1 VQLFKPR
8 EDSPFSQRDNA
19 CWVATFGTA
28 WYALEQANL
37 TSPSSILVH
46 SASGGVGSMLV
57 QIAKARG
64 HTVVGVVGRS
74 EKVDYCRSI
83 GADAVID
90 KSTMP
95 LWETA
100 IKHAASY
107 REFRGFHAVF
117 DANGVATLK
126 DSYRNTLP
134 GGRLVVYGFHS
145 MLPKKGGFLGFFQW
159 VSLRQR
165 WHVSAGIA
173 PFTDHYSCVVAS
185 CSRSSLRGSGFDRP
199 RSIPW
204 SSSPPTKQSLAST
217 LVTSSIQWSYCS
229 AASPKGNNSLLPVL
243 SSHLM

>member
-1 VQLFKPR
+1 
-8 EDSPFSQRDNA
+8 
-19 CWVATFGTA
+19 
-28 WYALEQANL
+28 
-37 TSPSSILVH
+37 
-46 SASGGVGSMLV
+46 MLV